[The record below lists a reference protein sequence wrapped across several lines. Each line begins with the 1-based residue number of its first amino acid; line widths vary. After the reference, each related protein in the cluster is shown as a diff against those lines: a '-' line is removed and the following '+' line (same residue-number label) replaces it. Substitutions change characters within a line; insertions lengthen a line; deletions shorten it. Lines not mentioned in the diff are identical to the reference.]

1 MNVVGDSMSTD
12 VHGRMTFSTGRN
24 APWCQGCGHAD
35 VFDLLCRALVASGVR
50 PTDVVVVT
58 GVGCSS
64 LITFQLRSY
73 AIHGVH
79 GRALPLAL
87 GVKAANPDLHVV
99 VAGGDGDAFSIGG
112 NHLIHAARKN
122 PRLTYLIMDN
132 QSYGMTRGQPSPT
145 NVHETTPPLNALGVL
160 LAAGATL
167 VAQTASWR
175 SDEAAT
181 LIGQALSHP
190 GFSVVNILSPCPTF
204 HHGEGQGGTSG
215 VPLVRE
221 IGTEHDT
228 TNFTQALSVAFTDGV
243 PCVGLLYQVERPM
256 YELTE
261 GSALVHAQWKDTAIL
276 EAVLDEHRVV
286 WT

>member
-1 MNVVGDSMSTD
+1 MPTD
-12 VHGRMTFSTGRN
+12 VHDRFTVSTGGD
-24 APWCQGCGHAD
+24 ALWCPGCGHAD
-35 VFDLLCRALVASGVR
+35 AFDALRRALAARGAR
-50 PTDVVVVT
+50 PADTVVVT

-64 LITFQLRSY
+64 LIAFQVRSY
-73 AIHGVH
+73 AIHGAH

-112 NHLIHAARKN
+112 NHLIHAARRN

-145 NVHETTPPLNALGVL
+145 NADKTTRPLNPLGVL
-160 LAAGATL
+160 LAAGATF
-167 VAQTASWR
+167 VAQTASWQPEE
-175 SDEAAT
+175 SAA

-190 GFSVVNILSPCPTF
+190 GFAVVNILSPCPTF
-204 HHGEGQGGTSG
+204 HHGAGPGGAGGIT
-215 VPLVRE
+215 LVRA
-221 IGTEHDT
+221 IGETHDVG
-228 TNFTQALSVAFTDGV
+228 NLGAALAVAFGTGA

-256 YELTE
+256 DDFSE
-261 GSALVHAQWKDTAIL
+261 GCAPTHQPSNPTSTLEAIL
-276 EAVLDEHRVV
+276 NEHRVE

>member
-1 MNVVGDSMSTD
+1 MPTQ
-12 VHGRMTFSTGRN
+12 VHDRTTFSRN
-24 APWCQGCGHAD
+24 RDAPWCRGCGHAD
-35 VFDLLCRALVASGVR
+35 VFDVLCGALVASGVR

-99 VAGGDGDAFSIGG
+99 VAGGDGDAFSIGA
-112 NHLIHAARKN
+112 NHLIHTARKN

-145 NVHETTPPLNALGVL
+145 DVHGTNHPLNALGVL
-160 LAAGATL
+160 LAAGATF
-167 VAQTASWR
+167 VAQAASWR
-175 SDEAAT
+175 PDEAGA

-204 HHGEGQGGTSG
+204 HHGEGMGSAGGI
-215 VPLVRE
+215 PLVRE
-221 IGTEHDT
+221 IGSEHDLG
-228 TNFTQALSVAFTDGV
+228 NRLQALSVAFADGV
-243 PCVGLLYQVERPM
+243 PCVGLLYRVDRPV
-256 YELTE
+256 YPLTE
-261 GSALVHAQWKDTAIL
+261 GSALVHEPWKETAIL

>member
-1 MNVVGDSMSTD
+1 MAID
-12 VHGRMTFSTGRN
+12 VHDRMTFSTGRD
-24 APWCQGCGHAD
+24 ALWCRGCGHAD
-35 VFDLLCRALVASGVR
+35 VFTVLCRALVASGVR

-99 VAGGDGDAFSIGG
+99 VAGGDGDAFSIGA
-112 NHLIHAARKN
+112 NHLIHTARKN

-145 NVHETTPPLNALGVL
+145 NIHGTPHALNALGIL
-160 LAAGATL
+160 LAAGATF
-167 VAQTASWR
+167 VAQAASWR
-175 SDEAAT
+175 PYEAEA

-190 GFSVVNILSPCPTF
+190 GFSVVNLLSPCPTF
-204 HHGEGQGGTSG
+204 HHGEGIDGAIGI
-215 VPLVRE
+215 PLVRE
-221 IGTEHDT
+221 IGSEHDVGDRL
-228 TNFTQALSVAFTDGV
+228 QALSIAFADGV
-243 PCVGLLYQVERPM
+243 PYVGLLYRVERPM
-256 YELTE
+256 YALTE
-261 GSALVHAQWKDTAIL
+261 GSALVHEQRKEPAIL
-276 EAVLDEHRVV
+276 EAMLDEHRVV

>member
-1 MNVVGDSMSTD
+1 MPTQ
-12 VHGRMTFSTGRN
+12 VHDRTTFSTDRG
-24 APWCQGCGHAD
+24 APWCRGCGHAD
-35 VFDLLCRALVASGVR
+35 LFNVLCRAFAASGVR

-73 AIHGVH
+73 AMHGVH

-99 VAGGDGDAFSIGG
+99 VAGGDGDAFSIGA
-112 NHLIHAARKN
+112 NHLIHTARKN

-145 NVHETTPPLNALGVL
+145 DVHGTNHPLNALGVL
-160 LAAGATL
+160 LAAGATF

-175 SDEAAT
+175 PDEAEA

-190 GFSVVNILSPCPTF
+190 GFSVVNLLSPCPTF
-204 HHGEGQGGTSG
+204 HHGEGIDGAIGI
-215 VPLVRE
+215 PLVRE
-221 IGTEHDT
+221 IGSEHDVGDRLH
-228 TNFTQALSVAFTDGV
+228 ALSVAFAEGV
-243 PCVGLLYQVERPM
+243 PCVGLLYRVERPM
-256 YELTE
+256 YALTE
-261 GSALVHAQWKDTAIL
+261 GSALAHEPWKETAIL
-276 EAVLDEHRVV
+276 ETVLDEHRVV